1 MTLAIIQHIENQD
14 EANRTHKAADGF
26 FGETIYSYT
35 RQQALDDG
43 VLIDITEAAA
53 EAGFKIEVALT
64 VAAYEDCVSWAD
76 ADNQQA
82 YQDEAGRLWDILTM
96 AIYAAKKG
104 AGSSCVSFHV
114 LRIPKDGKSRAPK
127 VAHLKMEIG
136 PTEEGVPAITIMQSN
151 ED

>member
-1 MTLAIIQHIENQD
+1 MTSANNQD
-14 EANRTHKAADGF
+14 TQTNETHKKADGF

-35 RQQALDDG
+35 RQQAIDDG
-43 VLIDITEAAA
+43 VLIDITKAAA

-64 VAAYEDCVSWAD
+64 AAAYQDCVSWTD

-82 YQDEAGRLWDILTM
+82 YQDESGRLWDLLTM
-96 AIYAAKKG
+96 AMNAARRS
-104 AGSSCVSFHV
+104 AGNSSATFQV
-114 LRIPKDGKSRAPK
+114 LRIPKDGKSRALK

-136 PTEEGVPAITIMQSN
+136 PTEEGIPAITIMQHN